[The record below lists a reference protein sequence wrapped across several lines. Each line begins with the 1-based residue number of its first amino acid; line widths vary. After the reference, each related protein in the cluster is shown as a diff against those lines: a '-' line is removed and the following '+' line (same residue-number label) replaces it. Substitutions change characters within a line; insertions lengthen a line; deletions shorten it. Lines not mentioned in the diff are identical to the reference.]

1 MLHGFLIVNF
11 LPGSSHHRNTSEAD
25 HLRNIEVDELYGDDQ
40 ESQQRIEAEQA
51 KRQLSQTKAQIG
63 YNYDEQ
69 GGNGGSFSNQRR
81 QQQQQ
86 QKQQNDNEDE
96 DGGRQIFISF

>member
-81 QQQQQ
+81 QQ
-86 QKQQNDNEDE
+86 KQQNDNEDE